1 MRISAKGRYGLAAM
15 IVIAQ
20 GDFDGNYVPVIVI
33 SEKLGLSKIYLE
45 QVFSLLKRAGLVSS
59 VKGAQGGYRLAKSPD
74 TMSAYEI
81 LASLEQILFES
92 TESSVEEQAP
102 FIEQVMQTFVFDVLD
117 ATVKEKMEQITL
129 SQLVAESNKFKDK
142 SNFMFFI

>member
-129 SQLVAESNKFKDK
+129 SQLVTEANKFKDK